1 MQLSITGP
9 RRGNYA
15 RSAFKCAATAFPFSA
30 IGLLL
35 WCGLQNG
42 HGYGTGASD
51 IGAEILR
58 CTQDDNEERQDDS
71 SVMDELSTERG
82 RGQGTRTGQAP
93 SLLYTSLAS
102 AAIAFDQGANDA

>member
-15 RSAFKCAATAFPFSA
+15 RSAFKCAATAFLISA
-30 IGLLL
+30 TGFLL

-51 IGAEILR
+51 IGAEPG
-58 CTQDDNEERQDDS
+58 
-71 SVMDELSTERG
+71 TERG
-82 RGQGTRTGQAP
+82 RGQAP

-102 AAIAFDQGANDA
+102 AIMLSAAKHLCAHRDRCFAALSMTGCYCI